1 MRKFNKRYTGIIT
14 GLIAP
19 MIILYGINIYNF
31 PNFGFLEFLQN
42 GWEFRT
48 LTNWLKIAVLFN
60 LVFFLFFM
68 NLNLLKAAQ
77 GIVFATITY
86 GLVIVYLTLS

>member
-1 MRKFNKRYTGIIT
+1 MRKYNRRYIGIIT
-14 GLIAP
+14 GIIAP
-19 MIILYGINIYNF
+19 LVILYGINIYNF
-31 PNFGFLEFLQN
+31 PTFSFVDFLEN

-60 LVFFLFFM
+60 LVFFFFFM
-68 NLNLLKAAQ
+68 NLNLLRAAQ